1 MKYLFTL
8 MGRLLALAMLVVLP
22 VSLADAE
29 PPLIPPGLERAAAAQ
44 QRHTEH
50 LLTLPR
56 IQGTAVGITGDGRS
70 VVKIY
75 TDEPGVTG
83 LPKDLDGVPVLVEVT
98 GKIVALGHRAG
109 HQRKQPKRN
118 RQAKADPTQRFERP
132 VPIGVSTGHPDITA
146 GTVGVRVVR
155 GSEVYALSNNHV
167 YANENLALIG
177 DHVLQP
183 GAFDGGT
190 NPADKI
196 GTLADFETI
205 DFSPGAVNVIDAAI
219 ALSSPQLLGTSTPRD
234 GYGWPRTTPMLTP
247 FIGQDVLK
255 YGRTTGQTVGRVTGL
270 NATIQVAYTNGTV
283 LFVDQI
289 VIESPHRRRAFSA
302 GGDSGSLIVSNEAD
316 THRQAVGLLFAGA
329 EFLGRDFSF
338 ANPIG
343 PILTRFQVT
352 IDGEQ

>member
-22 VSLADAE
+22 VSLAHAE

-44 QRHTEH
+44 KRHTNR

-109 HQRKQPKRN
+109 HERKQPKRN
-118 RQAKADPTQRFERP
+118 GRAKADPTQRFERP

-146 GTVGVRVVR
+146 GTIGVRVVR
-155 GSEVYALSNNHV
+155 ENDVYALSNNHV
-167 YANENLALIG
+167 YANSNIARIG
-177 DHVLQP
+177 DNVLQP

-190 NPADKI
+190 DPADAI
-196 GTLADFETI
+196 GMLADFEAI
-205 DFSPGAVNVIDAAI
+205 DFSPGAVNVMDAAV
-219 ALSSPQLLGTSTPRD
+219 ALSSTDLLGRATPLD
-234 GYGWPRTTPMLTP
+234 GYGLPSTTPMLTP
-247 FIGQDVLK
+247 FIGQRVLK
-255 YGRTTGQTVGRVTGL
+255 YGRTTRETRGFVTGL
-270 NATIQVAYTNGTV
+270 NATIQVAYPTGTA
-283 LFVDQI
+283 LFVNQI
-289 VIESPHRRRAFSA
+289 VIESTRRNRAFSG